1 KEQPR
6 FSAASLAKG
15 ARSLGGR
22 GQRRIVRLPRQ
33 EQEGRALLG
42 ALEAREEIVA
52 GTEHVAGEGGRVERR
67 DCQRPL
73 LRKRNH
79 GRNCPITHRLPPGA
93 ALTTPRPPL
102 ISMPIS

>member
-22 GQRRIVRLPRQ
+22 GQRRIVRLARQ
-33 EQEGRALLG
+33 EQEERARLG

-79 GRNCPITHRLPPGA
+79 GRHCPHTALVTPGRSV
-93 ALTTPRPPL
+93 TNPRAPR
-102 ISMPIS
+102 